1 MPKIIHEKDVTCIL
15 GWSQEFFP
23 LVDGVD
29 APQCI
34 KKTMKIYV
42 VKCKKKEE
50 KIIEIVGVALF
61 LN

>member
-1 MPKIIHEKDVTCIL
+1 MKKMLPAYWGGARNFSL
-15 GWSQEFFP
+15 WWM
-23 LVDGVD
+23 GVD

-42 VKCKKKEE
+42 VKCKKKKEE